1 MKDTSNNQEKKN
13 LEKVCFSEN
22 IIACFAC
29 GAKLNNNINV
39 CPYCGTKLDNK
50 DIVPK

>member
-22 IIACFAC
+22 IACFAC